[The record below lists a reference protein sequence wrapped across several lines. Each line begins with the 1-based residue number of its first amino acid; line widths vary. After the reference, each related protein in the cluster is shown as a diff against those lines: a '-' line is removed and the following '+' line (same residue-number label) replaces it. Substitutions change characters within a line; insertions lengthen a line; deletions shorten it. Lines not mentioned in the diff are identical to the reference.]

1 MNHQGIVSPVIADI
15 RTGMKRGKIVS
26 VDDAIRVIRDG
37 DTVALDGFI
46 GSLAPNELML
56 GLERRFLATGE
67 PKNLT
72 LLFASGIGD
81 GRDQGVNHLAHEGLL
96 RRVIAGHWGLIPKLQ
111 KLAFEEK
118 IEAYNF
124 PQGVIARLFRDIA
137 AHVPRTITRVG
148 LGTFAD
154 PRDRGGRINAVT
166 TEDLVEVVSFDNKEY
181 LAYKTLPVQ
190 VALLRG
196 TTADMDGNI
205 TMEKEALT
213 LEVLSAA
220 MAAKNSA
227 LSCAV
232 SGSRRRALDAPA

>member
-81 GRDQGVNHLAHEGLL
+81 GR
-96 RRVIAGHWGLIPKLQ
+96 
-111 KLAFEEK
+111 
-118 IEAYNF
+118 
-124 PQGVIARLFRDIA
+124 
-137 AHVPRTITRVG
+137 TR
-148 LGTFAD
+148 A
-154 PRDRGGRINAVT
+154 
-166 TEDLVEVVSFDNKEY
+166 
-181 LAYKTLPVQ
+181 
-190 VALLRG
+190 
-196 TTADMDGNI
+196 
-205 TMEKEALT
+205 
-213 LEVLSAA
+213 
-220 MAAKNSA
+220 
-227 LSCAV
+227 
-232 SGSRRRALDAPA
+232 